1 MDQTP
6 DDAAKTAQGSDTDGA
21 ETPAEPPARAPRQDS
36 RREAVLDAASELF
49 AVKGFDGVSM
59 RDIARRAGMLSGSL
73 YYHFPSKDDLFAEVH
88 LAAVARVT
96 ARLDAA
102 LAAAPEEPWAR
113 LEAALLAHLDGLL
126 DRADAVAV
134 LSPHFPT
141 ERDDLARRLAAQR
154 DAYEERIRALLAD
167 CGPRPDLDPGLLR
180 LFLLGALNWTPVW
193 WRPGGAADLAEVA
206 RALTDLMRRGAAP
219 V

>member
-6 DDAAKTAQGSDTDGA
+6 DDAAKTAQGPETDAAAGSA
-21 ETPAEPPARAPRQDS
+21 ARAPRQDS
-36 RREAVLDAASELF
+36 RRETVLEAAAELF
-49 AVKGFDGVSM
+49 AAKGFDGVSM
-59 RDIARRAGMLSGSL
+59 RDIAKRAGMLSGSL

-88 LAAVARVT
+88 SAAVARVT

-113 LEAALLAHLDGLL
+113 LEAALLAHLEGLL

-141 ERDDLARRLAAQR
+141 ERADLARRLAAQR
-154 DAYEERIRALLAD
+154 DAYEDRIRALVAA
-167 CGPRPDLDPGLLR
+167 CGPREGLDPRLFR

-193 WRPGGAADLAEVA
+193 WRPGRGADLAEVA
-206 RALTDLMRRGAAP
+206 RALTDLMRRGAEP
-219 V
+219 PR